1 MNEEQGFRA
10 RSLIGGLF
18 PDWRLTEARVQS
30 GIRKA
35 LVVIVLIAFVVLILY
50 AISRLSGVTFMNLL
64 KALAVPITVGAAVP

>member
-1 MNEEQGFRA
+1 VNEEQGFRA

-35 LVVIVLIAFVVLILY
+35 LVVIVLIAFV